1 MNSALTMQIV
11 VLFIFIGVWGG
22 SIALAVWLVRQFIK
36 RK

>member
-11 VLFIFIGVWGG
+11 TLFIFIAVWAGI
-22 SIALAVWLVRQFIK
+22 IALAVWLIRRFIK